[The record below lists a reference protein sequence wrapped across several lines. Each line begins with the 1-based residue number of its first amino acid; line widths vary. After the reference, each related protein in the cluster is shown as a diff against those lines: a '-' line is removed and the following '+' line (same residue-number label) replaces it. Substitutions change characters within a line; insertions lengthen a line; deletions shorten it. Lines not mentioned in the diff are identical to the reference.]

1 MTPPP
6 VALCLGGSGVGV
18 GFKLLTLY
26 SLLVGSAGGGVGG
39 QSLKPLIYCSSC
51 VSVTSVCV
59 GIEGGAFFQFRSE
72 MSGDHIFY
80 TGISIKLFCI

>member
-1 MTPPP
+1 M
-6 VALCLGGSGVGV
+6 ALCLWGSGVGV

-26 SLLVGSAGGGVGG
+26 SLLVGSGGRGVGG
-39 QSLKPLIYCSSC
+39 QSLKPLIYGSSC
-51 VSVTSVCV
+51 VSVIPVCV
-59 GIEGGAFFQFRSE
+59 GIEDGAFFQFKSE